1 MVWHWV
7 DFMIVMFTLSKKIH
21 LGILYGSKGGIK
33 MGNTD
38 PQYAFVLTHGDET
51 YSIHLS
57 SSTKC
62 RELAIQGS
70 CLYLDTI
77 ISLQSGRIRSL
88 K

>member
-1 MVWHWV
+1 MIRYWV
-7 DFMIVMFTLSKKIH
+7 GFMIVRFTLSKKIH
-21 LGILYGSKGGIK
+21 LGISYGGNGGIK

-51 YSIHLS
+51 YPIHLS

-62 RELAIQGS
+62 RELAKQGS

-77 ISLQSGRIRSL
+77 KSLQSGRISSL